1 MVGARGPF
9 QRPVGPR
16 PKESCLR
23 TAARTGSGALK
34 RRDGTADRGKEDA
47 KSGSL
52 PSTKFQDQYAVLGV
66 ARKAGGEEIHR
77 AYSALAAKHHPRTPT
92 RRNTKR

>member
-1 MVGARGPF
+1 M
-9 QRPVGPR
+9 
-16 PKESCLR
+16 
-23 TAARTGSGALK
+23 
-34 RRDGTADRGKEDA
+34 
-47 KSGSL
+47 SGSL
-52 PSTKFQDQYAVLGV
+52 PSTKFQNHYAVLGV